1 MAGDWIKMR
10 TSLLKAPQVIRLAG
24 DLNRSK
30 LEILGAL
37 FTIWTIADESSL
49 EGNIK
54 LGPKHLDAEMGLPG
68 FAEAMAAVGWLEVVD
83 ANAIRLTNY
92 GEHNGKTGKR
102 RAEDYQRA
110 KDLRAKEKAKE
121 KADKKA
127 KLNGTGVQT
136 GGTKGDRK
144 GTDCGQIADELPTD
158 CGRNV
163 DEVWTKSGQKVTAF
177 QLEKEEEKEKEKE
190 KEKEIDTLDPFG
202 VFSES
207 EEKDPAEQ
215 AANLTRTWVNKR
227 LGGCRSER
235 EASVLEAFSDALRT
249 GMDYRKAMADL
260 VCKNRRRSEYAWA
273 FMERNHPRVRPN
285 AINSTVEATIQ
296 RMSEDPEKARL
307 LEVAFNGYGN

>member
-68 FAEAMAAVGWLEVVD
+68 FAEAMAAVGWLEVLD
-83 ANAIRLTNY
+83 PNSIRLTNY

-110 KDLRAKEKAKE
+110 KDIRAKE

-127 KLNGTGVQT
+127 RDLQTLNGQIVDKVWAG
-136 GGTKGDRK
+136 
-144 GTDCGQIADELPTD
+144 CGQIVDELPTD
-158 CGRNV
+158 CG
-163 DEVWTKSGQKVTAF
+163 QKVTAF
-177 QLEKEEEKEKEKE
+177 GLEKELEEEKEEEKEKESYME
-190 KEKEIDTLDPFG
+190 ALNEN
-202 VFSES
+202 S
-207 EEKDPAEQ
+207 PAEQ
-215 AANLTRTWVNKR
+215 AAQLTRMWLFQRRGT
-227 LGGCRSER
+227 CASEQVPK
-235 EASVLEAFSDALRT
+235 VLEHFSEALRT
-249 GMDYRKAMADL
+249 GMDYDKAVTDMKSRVRRKT
-260 VCKNRRRSEYAWA
+260 EYLWE
-273 FMERNHPRVRPN
+273 FMERNHPRVRAGAAVN
-285 AINSTVEATIQ
+285 TSMEATLQ
-296 RMSEDPEKARL
+296 RMMDDPAKAKM
-307 LEVAFNGYGN
+307 LEVAYGN

>member
-110 KDLRAKEKAKE
+110 KDLRAKEKA
-121 KADKKA
+121 DKKV
-127 KLNGTGVQT
+127 KGLQTLNGQSVD
-136 GGTKGDRK
+136 KVR
-144 GTDCGQIADELPTD
+144 TDCGQVVDELPTD
-158 CGRNV
+158 CG
-163 DEVWTKSGQKVTAF
+163 QKVTAF
-177 QLEKEEEKEKEKE
+177 GLEKELEKELELEKEKESYME
-190 KEKEIDTLDPFG
+190 TLNEN
-202 VFSES
+202 S
-207 EEKDPAEQ
+207 PAEQ
-215 AANLTRTWVNKR
+215 AAQLTRMWLFQRRGT
-227 LGGCRSER
+227 CASEQVPK
-235 EASVLEAFSDALRT
+235 VLEHFSEALRT
-249 GMDYRKAMADL
+249 GMDYEKAVHDMKSRVRRKT
-260 VCKNRRRSEYAWA
+260 EYLWE
-273 FMERNHPRVRPN
+273 FMERNHPRVRAGAAVN
-285 AINSTVEATIQ
+285 TSMEATLQ
-296 RMSEDPEKARL
+296 RMMDDPAKAKM
-307 LEVAFNGYGN
+307 LEVAYGN